1 MAAASADDADVYSLR
16 TLRKRGQLKVFLGYA
31 PGVGKTFSMLAE
43 AHRRASRGEDI
54 VVGFVETH
62 GRKET
67 AELVEGLEQV
77 PLKRLT
83 YRGKEFDELDTAAVI
98 ARNPAWVLIDEMA
111 HTNVPGTQHAKR
123 WQSVAEI
130 QAAGISVITTV
141 NVQHFESL
149 NDTVYEITGVRVQ
162 ETLPDAVLDQ
172 ADEVVLVDLTTS
184 ALLNRLRRGVVYDL
198 DKIPGALANFFK
210 RENLVALREL
220 ALRKTAEEVDEVLE
234 RMTSAEESPHPWA
247 TEERVIVCVRPSPV
261 AAKLIRRG
269 HRLAKRFQGRFWV
282 LHVRTHAQIGG
293 SGRRQVEQL
302 FELARELGGEAVEIE
317 GDSVG
322 DEILRFAR
330 DHRATFIVLGQSRR
344 SRIDEIVRGSRIAR
358 IMREIDHADVLVV
371 ADPSK
376 SPPVPLED

>member
-1 MAAASADDADVYSLR
+1 MSAEEPADEVYSLR
-16 TLRKRGQLKVFLGYA
+16 TLRKRGRLKIFLGYA
-31 PGVGKTFSMLAE
+31 PGVGKTFSMLGE
-43 AHRRASRGEDI
+43 AHRRCSRGEDLVI
-54 VVGFVETH
+54 GFVETH
-62 GRKET
+62 GRVET

-83 YRGKEFDELDTAAVI
+83 YRGKEFEELDTAAVI
-98 ARNPAWVLIDEMA
+98 ARKPEWVLVDEMA
-111 HTNVPGTQHAKR
+111 HTNVPGAQHAKR
-123 WQSVAEI
+123 WQSVEEI
-130 QAAGISVITTV
+130 QAAGINVITTV

-149 NDTVYEITGVRVQ
+149 NDTVYDITGVRVQ

-184 ALLNRLRRGVVYDL
+184 ALLTRLRRGVVYDL

-210 RENLVALREL
+210 RENLMALREL
-220 ALRKTAEEVDEVLE
+220 ALRKTAEEVDEYLE
-234 RMTSAEESPHPWA
+234 RMNAGEESPHPWA

-282 LHVRTHAQIGG
+282 LHVRTHAQLGG
-293 SGRRQVEQL
+293 SGRKQVEQL
-302 FELARELGGEAVEIE
+302 FELARELGGEAVETE

-322 DEILRFAR
+322 EEVLRFAR

-344 SRIDEIVRGSRIAR
+344 SRIDEIVRGSRIAH

-376 SPPVPLED
+376 SPPVPLDD

>member
-1 MAAASADDADVYSLR
+1 MAEDAGEAEVYSLR
-16 TLRKRGQLKVFLGYA
+16 TLRKRGKIKVFLGYA
-31 PGVGKTFSMLAE
+31 PGVGKTFSMLGE
-43 AHRRASRGEDI
+43 AHRRCSRGEDV

-67 AELVEGLEQV
+67 AELVDGLECL
-77 PLKRLT
+77 PLKHLT
-83 YRGKEFDELDTAAVI
+83 YRGKEFEELHTDAVM
-98 ARNPAWVLIDEMA
+98 ARRPEWVLIDELA
-111 HTNVPGTQHAKR
+111 HTNIPGARHEKR

-130 QAAGISVITTV
+130 QAAGINVITTV
-141 NVQHFESL
+141 NIQHLESL
-149 NDTVYEITGVRVQ
+149 NDTVYDITGVRVQ
-162 ETLPDAVLDQ
+162 ETVPDAVLDK
-172 ADEVVLVDLTTS
+172 ADEVVLVDLTTA
-184 ALLNRLRRGVVYDL
+184 ALLNRLQRGVVYDL

-220 ALRKTAEEVDEVLE
+220 ALRKTAEEVDEYLE
-234 RMTSAEESPHPWA
+234 RMTSGEESPHPWA

-261 AAKLIRRG
+261 AAKLVRRG

-282 LHVRTHAQIGG
+282 LHVRTHAQLGE

-302 FELARELGGEAVEIE
+302 FELARELGGETVELE
-317 GDSVG
+317 GDSIGEEV
-322 DEILRFAR
+322 LRFAR

-358 IMREIDHADVLVV
+358 IIREIDHADVLVV

-376 SPPVPLED
+376 SPPIPLED